1 MTDLPNSAADRAANA
16 STPDGETPA
25 GDPELAAL
33 VRRDAPPDDADPS
46 LAALVNLGRR
56 PVSSAIPAAPAAGAP
71 ERPVAGAPAADETA
85 QASEAGPTAGD
96 ATPEAGADATEPVFD
111 VTSAAADSTSPDP
124 DEPAPV
130 AANAGAAGSP
140 SAGAAPADA
149 TTADAPAP
157 GEPTDTAPADTSP
170 TSEPGV
176 DAVPVLPL
184 AAAVTDGEPP
194 ARPRRRRSL
203 ALRFGVSFVLGF
215 LLAVGSG
222 AGVLYAW
229 GQQYDGR
236 VLPGVRVGSTEL
248 GGLTPEQAEA
258 EIANAYGSL
267 ATGQITLTGPDGHM
281 TTISYADV
289 GRGPDTSALVD
300 AALAAGRQGEPLA
313 NLIGAPQAAIHGV
326 TLDSAV
332 AYDRDRLAAA
342 VETLATTIDQTPAD
356 ASVSAGQGG
365 TFSVSPAKDGR
376 AVDKAALLT
385 ALDQQLAALGTPESI
400 TMAVPVVSLAPAV
413 ATASAEAAKAA
424 ADRMAA
430 DVVVARGQD
439 SWTIAGT
446 SLAPLISFS
455 TAADGS
461 ITPVFDESGL
471 DPILTTLAQKV
482 NQTAQ
487 EAGLTLVSGHVVATG
502 TSREGRTLN
511 AAGMKAAIISEIG
524 ARQAG
529 AAASPVAAVVKAVDP
544 KLTTTA
550 ANAFAAKMVPIS
562 SFSVYYWVIVNNH
575 WGGNIEAPATKING
589 TVVPAGGTFDFWKV
603 VGDLHKLPGEGPGNA
618 IEGGKITVTGAFGG
632 GICTTSTTLFNAAI
646 HAGMVPLARQNHNEF
661 ITRYPPG
668 LDATVWIVGT
678 AKQTMSFKN
687 DTKYPILIQR
697 TITHAGSK
705 RWLTFKIWSVP
716 NGRTT
721 KITNTVIQNGPRAI
735 DTVVKD
741 PTKPVGYSYR
751 NNAPAD
757 GAKVWVTVS
766 IYDHGKLHWTKRYYS
781 NYPAV
786 KGVLVVGT
794 KT

>member
-1 MTDLPNSAADRAANA
+1 MTDPPKSAADRAANA

-33 VRRDAPPDDADPS
+33 VRRDAPPGVADPS
-46 LAALVNLGRR
+46 LAAPVNLGRQ
-56 PVSSAIPAAPAAGAP
+56 PVSSAGPAAPAAGAP
-71 ERPVAGAPAADETA
+71 ERPIAGAPAAEETA

-96 ATPEAGADATEPVFD
+96 ATPDAGAD
-111 VTSAAADSTSPDP
+111 
-124 DEPAPV
+124 
-130 AANAGAAGSP
+130 
-140 SAGAAPADA
+140 
-149 TTADAPAP
+149 
-157 GEPTDTAPADTSP
+157 PTKPAPADTSP

-203 ALRFGVSFVLGF
+203 ALRFGVSFVVGF
-215 LLAVGSG
+215 LLTVGIG

-248 GGLTPEQAEA
+248 GGLTREQAAA

-267 ATGQITLTGPDGHM
+267 ATGQITLTGPDGQM

-289 GRGPDTSALVD
+289 GRGPDTSALLD
-300 AALAAGRQGEPLA
+300 AALATGRQGGPLA
-313 NLIGAPQAAIHGV
+313 SLIGAPRAAIHGL
-326 TLDSAV
+326 TLDSVV
-332 AYDRDRLAAA
+332 AYDHHKLAAA

-356 ASVSAGQGG
+356 ASVSGGQGG
-365 TFSVSPAKDGR
+365 TFSVSSAKDGR

-385 ALDQQLAALGTPESI
+385 ALDQQLAALGTPASI
-400 TMAVPVVSLAPAV
+400 TMAVPVGSLAPAI

-430 DVVVARGQD
+430 DVVVARGHD

-446 SLAPLISFS
+446 NLAPLISFS

-471 DPILTTLAQKV
+471 DPILTTLAQNV
-482 NQTAQ
+482 NQSEQ
-487 EAGLTLVSGHVVATG
+487 DAGLKLVSGHVVAIG
-502 TSREGRTLN
+502 TSREGRTLD

-529 AAASPVAAVVKAVDP
+529 AAPSPVPAVVKAVDP

-550 ANAFAAKMVPIS
+550 AMAFAAKMRPIS
-562 SFSVYYWVIVNNH
+562 SFSVYYFVIVNNH

-589 TVVPAGGTFDFWKV
+589 TVVPAGGIFDFWKV

-632 GICTTSTTLFNAAI
+632 GICTTSTTLFNAAFR
-646 HAGMVPLARQNHNEF
+646 AGMVPLARQNHNEF
-661 ITRYPPG
+661 INRYPPG
-668 LDATVWIVGT
+668 LDATVWIVDT

-687 DTKYPILIQR
+687 DTAYPILIQR
-697 TITHAGSK
+697 IITDAGSR
-705 RWLTFKIWSVP
+705 RWITFKIWSVP
-716 NGRTT
+716 NGRTY
-721 KITNTVIQNGPRAI
+721 KISNLVIQPGPRAI

-741 PTKPVGYSYR
+741 PTKPVGYSFR
-751 NNAPAD
+751 NNTPAD
-757 GAKVWVTVS
+757 GAKVWVTVT
-766 IYDHGKLHWTKRYYS
+766 IYDHGKLHWTKGYYS

-786 KGVLVVGT
+786 NGVLVVGT